1 MSDASDEELPRAAF
15 EPGNY
20 SDSSDDDDDYSDD
33 GGKSKGSKSK
43 KANSAGESGKG
54 AAQGADAASGRKKQT
69 AIPLTEELETPWFA
83 PKIDPALMEE
93 VLLVTQNLGVF
104 VDLEDGSKLFV
115 KGENSTMWLTDL
127 QKALSREDN
136 DSRLVS
142 TQLHKLNVPH
152 DKLFPFLLESLD
164 DPRAIV
170 IMFKILL
177 KLTKVRSFHY
187 FELTVANHKP

>member
-1 MSDASDEELPRAAF
+1 MSDSEEELPREAYDH
-15 EPGNY
+15 G
-20 SDSSDDDDDYSDD
+20 SHSGSSDDDDEYSDD
-33 GGKSKGSKSK
+33 GKKSSGSKSK
-43 KANSAGESGKG
+43 KASSAAESGKG
-54 AAQGADAASGRKKQT
+54 AAQGAGNASGRQKQT
-69 AIPLTEELETPWFA
+69 AIPLTEELESPWLA

-177 KLTKVRSFHY
+177 KLTKVRPATY
-187 FELTVANHKP
+187 WNTL